1 MNKQKNIVK
10 GMLWAGTAS
19 ISWGV
24 SGTVL
29 QLISQNLAIP
39 AHWMLSMRTSAA
51 GAILLIISA
60 ILYRGKIFNVFKSWN
75 LTVQLCGFWLDG

>member
-60 ILYRGKIFNVFKSWN
+60 ILYRGKIFNVFKSWPSVIS
-75 LTVQLCGFWLDG
+75 LFSYAVLA